1 MKHQDIFQQMV
12 EKWPS
17 PFVAQ
22 AEFHRFTGGLISGK
36 TLANLRSRGESV
48 PESVKV
54 GSRRAYVAQ
63 SSAVWLRQRANE
75 AEVA

>member
-1 MKHQDIFQQMV
+1 
-12 EKWPS
+12 
-17 PFVAQ
+17 
-22 AEFHRFTGGLISGK
+22 
-36 TLANLRSRGESV
+36 V

-63 SSAVWLRQRANE
+63 SSADWLRQRANE